1 MLMIKL
7 DVFYLMLLFK
17 ENLKVCLRF
26 IKQSYFLQFFFYI
39 GVKIKECNFGH
50 LNLICFFSNQRRFQF
65 CRSPIKEIFTEKK
78 DKIITVHHL

>member
-26 IKQSYFLQFFFYI
+26 IKQSYFLQNFFYI
-39 GVKIKECNFGH
+39 GVKIKECNF
-50 LNLICFFSNQRRFQF
+50 N
-65 CRSPIKEIFTEKK
+65 T
-78 DKIITVHHL
+78 